1 MIPCTRI
8 KHMITKFKKL
18 YYGWWISF
26 AGGLN
31 TAISSIPTFSGGSII
46 FKAVEDEFSW
56 SRTVVSGVASFGRFG
71 GALLGPLEGYLT
83 DRFGAWK
90 MILIGFSIASIG
102 LFWLSTINTILFYYL
117 SYLLVSLGV
126 SIGGFVPSM
135 SAVNVW
141 MPHKRATAM
150 SWVIGGSSFGGF
162 FLPLMVLS
170 IEKNGWRATMIYLA
184 IIFLF
189 TGPLLSFIVKKR
201 PDINFLEKIKKTKKN
216 FISNSNISPK
226 EAIKTQPFWILALAH
241 LFANISVGA
250 ISAHLFLYLTDD
262 NGVGLDI
269 ITAGTI
275 LPILSILQFFGQL
288 SGGIL
293 GDFFNKKIIIPI
305 FFLIQ
310 SIAIIVLAYAN
321 SYIIVIL
328 FSILWGVGFG
338 MRTPAFHALR
348 GDFFGGKYYG
358 TILGINAFPMGIGM
372 MISPVIVGYIYD
384 KYDTYYYSLI
394 AMAALCAISCIL
406 ISVIKNPKNYEKN

>member
-1 MIPCTRI
+1 MYKRI
-8 KHMITKFKKL
+8 RKI
-18 YYGWWISF
+18 YYGWWISV

-46 FKAVEDEFSW
+46 FKAIEDEFNW
-56 SRTVVSGVASFGRFG
+56 SRAVVSGVASFGRFG
-71 GALLGPLEGYLT
+71 GALLGPIEGYLT
-83 DRFGAWK
+83 DRFGPWK
-90 MILIGFSIASIG
+90 MILIGFSVASLG

-117 SYLLVSLGV
+117 SYLLVSVGV

-135 SAVNVW
+135 SSVNVW

-170 IEKNGWRATMIYLA
+170 IDKNGWRLTMILLA

-189 TGPLLSFIVKKR
+189 TGPILAFIVRKR
-201 PDINFLEKIKKTKKN
+201 PDINFLEKIKQTKKN
-216 FISNSNISPK
+216 FISNTDMPPK
-226 EAIKTQPFWILALAH
+226 EAIRTQPFWILAFSH
-241 LFANISVGA
+241 LFANVSVGA

-275 LPILSILQFFGQL
+275 LPIMSVLQFAGHI

-293 GDFFNKKIIIPI
+293 GDIFNKKIILPI
-305 FFLIQ
+305 FFILQ
-310 SIAIIVLAYAN
+310 AIAIIILAYASN
-321 SYIIVIL
+321 YSIVIL
-328 FSILWGVGFG
+328 FSIIWGIGFG
-338 MRTPAFHALR
+338 MRTPTFHAMR

-358 TILGINAFPMGIGM
+358 TILGINAFPMGIAM

-384 KYDTYYYSLI
+384 KYDTYYYSFI
-394 AMAALCAISCIL
+394 VMAALCIISCIL

>member
-1 MIPCTRI
+1 M
-8 KHMITKFKKL
+8 
-18 YYGWWISF
+18 

-46 FKAVEDEFSW
+46 FKAIEDEFNW
-56 SRTVVSGVASFGRFG
+56 SRAVVSGVASFGRFG
-71 GALLGPLEGYLT
+71 GALLGPIEGYLT
-83 DRFGAWK
+83 DRFGPWK
-90 MILIGFSIASIG
+90 MILIGFSVASLG

-117 SYLLVSLGV
+117 SYLIVSLGV

-135 SAVNVW
+135 SSVNVW

-170 IEKNGWRATMIYLA
+170 IDKNGWRLTMVLLA

-189 TGPLLSFIVKKR
+189 TGPILAYIVRKR

-216 FISNSNISPK
+216 FISNTDMPPK
-226 EAIKTQPFWILALAH
+226 EALRTQAFWILAFSH
-241 LFANISVGA
+241 LFANVSVGA

-275 LPILSILQFFGQL
+275 LPIMSVLQFAGHI

-293 GDFFNKKIIIPI
+293 GDIFNKKMILPI
-305 FFLIQ
+305 FFILQ
-310 SIAIIVLAYAN
+310 AIAIIILAYASN
-321 SYIIVIL
+321 YSLVIL
-328 FSILWGVGFG
+328 FSIIWGIGFG
-338 MRTPAFHALR
+338 MRTPTFHAMR

-358 TILGINAFPMGIGM
+358 TILGINAFPMGIAM

-384 KYDTYYYSLI
+384 KYDTYYYSFI
-394 AMAALCAISCIL
+394 VMAALCIISCIL

>member
-1 MIPCTRI
+1 MVPCTRLKMLKRI
-8 KHMITKFKKL
+8 RKI
-18 YYGWWISF
+18 YYGWWISV

-46 FKAVEDEFSW
+46 FKAIEDEFNW
-56 SRTVVSGVASFGRFG
+56 SRAVVSGVASFGRFG
-71 GALLGPLEGYLT
+71 GALLGPIEGYLT
-83 DRFGAWK
+83 DRFGPWK
-90 MILIGFSIASIG
+90 MILIGFSVASVG

-117 SYLLVSLGV
+117 SYLLVSVGV

-135 SAVNVW
+135 SSVNVW

-170 IEKNGWRATMIYLA
+170 IDKNGWRLTMVLLA

-189 TGPLLSFIVKKR
+189 TGPILAYIVRKR

-216 FISNSNISPK
+216 FISNTDMPPK
-226 EAIKTQPFWILALAH
+226 EALRTQAFWILAFSH
-241 LFANISVGA
+241 LFANVSVGA

-275 LPILSILQFFGQL
+275 LPIMSVLQFTGHI

-293 GDFFNKKIIIPI
+293 GDIFNKKIILPI
-305 FFLIQ
+305 FFILQ
-310 SIAIIVLAYAN
+310 AIAIIILAYASN
-321 SYIIVIL
+321 YSIVIL
-328 FSILWGVGFG
+328 FSIIWGIGFG
-338 MRTPAFHALR
+338 MRTPTFHAMR

-358 TILGINAFPMGIGM
+358 TILGINAFPMGIAM

-384 KYDTYYYSLI
+384 KYDTYYYSFI
-394 AMAALCAISCIL
+394 VMAALCIISCIL

>member
-1 MIPCTRI
+1 MVPCTRLKMLKRI
-8 KHMITKFKKL
+8 RKI
-18 YYGWWISF
+18 YYGWWISV

-46 FKAVEDEFSW
+46 FKAIEDEFNW
-56 SRTVVSGVASFGRFG
+56 SRAVVSGVASFGRFG
-71 GALLGPLEGYLT
+71 GALLGPIEGYLT
-83 DRFGAWK
+83 DRFGPWK
-90 MILIGFSIASIG
+90 MILIGFSVASVG

-117 SYLLVSLGV
+117 SYLLVSVGV

-135 SAVNVW
+135 SSVNVW

-170 IEKNGWRATMIYLA
+170 IDKNGWRLTMVLLA

-189 TGPLLSFIVKKR
+189 TGPLLAYIVRKR

-216 FISNSNISPK
+216 FISNTDMPPK
-226 EAIKTQPFWILALAH
+226 EALRTQAFWILAFSH
-241 LFANISVGA
+241 LFANVSVGA

-275 LPILSILQFFGQL
+275 LPIMSVLQFTGHI

-293 GDFFNKKIIIPI
+293 GDIFNKKIILPI
-305 FFLIQ
+305 FFILQ
-310 SIAIIVLAYAN
+310 AIAIVILAYASN
-321 SYIIVIL
+321 YSIVIL
-328 FSILWGVGFG
+328 FSIIWGIGFG
-338 MRTPAFHALR
+338 MRTPTFHAMR

-358 TILGINAFPMGIGM
+358 TILGINAFPMGIAM

-384 KYDTYYYSLI
+384 KYDTYYYSFI
-394 AMAALCAISCIL
+394 VMAALCIISCIL

>member
-1 MIPCTRI
+1 MLKRI
-8 KHMITKFKKL
+8 RKI
-18 YYGWWISF
+18 YYGWWISV

-46 FKAVEDEFSW
+46 FKAIEDEFNW
-56 SRTVVSGVASFGRFG
+56 SRAVVSGVASFGRFG
-71 GALLGPLEGYLT
+71 GALLGPIEGYLT
-83 DRFGAWK
+83 DRFGPWK
-90 MILIGFSIASIG
+90 MILIGFSVASVG

-117 SYLLVSLGV
+117 SYLLVSVGV

-135 SAVNVW
+135 SSVNVW

-170 IEKNGWRATMIYLA
+170 IDKNGWRLTMVLLA

-189 TGPLLSFIVKKR
+189 TGPILAYIVRKR

-216 FISNSNISPK
+216 FISNTDMPPK
-226 EAIKTQPFWILALAH
+226 EALRTQAFWILAFSH
-241 LFANISVGA
+241 LFANVSVGA

-275 LPILSILQFFGQL
+275 LPIMSVLQFTGHI

-293 GDFFNKKIIIPI
+293 GDIFNKKIILPI
-305 FFLIQ
+305 FFILQ
-310 SIAIIVLAYAN
+310 AIAIIILAYASN
-321 SYIIVIL
+321 YSIVIL
-328 FSILWGVGFG
+328 FSIIWGIGFG
-338 MRTPAFHALR
+338 MRTPTFHAMR

-358 TILGINAFPMGIGM
+358 TILGINAFPMGIAM

-384 KYDTYYYSLI
+384 KYDTYYYSFI
-394 AMAALCAISCIL
+394 VMAALCIISCIL

>member
-1 MIPCTRI
+1 MKSKI
-8 KHMITKFKKL
+8 KKI
-18 YYGWWISF
+18 YYGWWISI

-46 FKAVEDEFSW
+46 FKAIEDEFNW

-71 GALLGPLEGYLT
+71 GALLGPLEGFLT

-90 MILIGFSIASIG
+90 MILIGFFVASLG

-117 SYLLVSLGV
+117 SYLLVSIGV

-141 MPHKRATAM
+141 MPHKRSTAM

-170 IEKNGWRATMIYLA
+170 IDKNGWRETMIYLA
-184 IIFLF
+184 IIFIIA
-189 TGPLLSFIVKKR
+189 GPILSFIIKKR
-201 PDINFLEKIKKTKKN
+201 PDMSFLEKLKESKRKFFSDTN
-216 FISNSNISPK
+216 MHPK
-226 EAIKTQPFWILALAH
+226 EAMKTQPFWILALSH

-250 ISAHLFLYLTDD
+250 ISAHLFLYLTDE

-275 LPILSILQFFGQL
+275 LPIISILQFFGQL

-293 GDFFNKKIIIPI
+293 GDIFNKKIIIPI
-305 FFLIQ
+305 FFIIQ
-310 SIAIIVLAYAN
+310 ALAIVILAYAS
-321 SYIIVIL
+321 SYSIVIL
-328 FSILWGVGFG
+328 FSILWGIGFG
-338 MRTPAFHALR
+338 MRTPVFHALR

-358 TILGINAFPMGIGM
+358 TILGLNAFPMGIGM
-372 MISPVIVGYIYD
+372 MISPVIVGYFYD
-384 KYDTYYYSLI
+384 KYDTYYHSFI
-394 AMAALCAISCIL
+394 VMATLCIISCIL
-406 ISVIKNPKNYEKN
+406 IIVIKNPKNYEKN

>member
-1 MIPCTRI
+1 MYKRI
-8 KHMITKFKKL
+8 RKI
-18 YYGWWISF
+18 YYGWWISV

-46 FKAVEDEFSW
+46 FKAIEDEFNW
-56 SRTVVSGVASFGRFG
+56 SRAVVSGVASFGRFG
-71 GALLGPLEGYLT
+71 GALLGPIEGYLT
-83 DRFGAWK
+83 DRFGPWK
-90 MILIGFSIASIG
+90 MILIGFSVASLG

-117 SYLLVSLGV
+117 SYLIVSLGV

-135 SAVNVW
+135 SSVNVW

-170 IEKNGWRATMIYLA
+170 IDKNGWRLTMILLA

-189 TGPLLSFIVKKR
+189 TGPILAFIVRKR
-201 PDINFLEKIKKTKKN
+201 PDINFLEKIKQTKKN
-216 FISNSNISPK
+216 FISNTDMPPK
-226 EAIKTQPFWILALAH
+226 EAIRTQPFWILAFSH
-241 LFANISVGA
+241 LFANVSVGA

-275 LPILSILQFFGQL
+275 LPIMSVLQFAGHI

-293 GDFFNKKIIIPI
+293 GDIFNKKMILPI
-305 FFLIQ
+305 FFILQ
-310 SIAIIVLAYAN
+310 AIAIIILAYASN
-321 SYIIVIL
+321 YSLVIL
-328 FSILWGVGFG
+328 FSIIWGIGFG
-338 MRTPAFHALR
+338 MRTPTFHAMR

-358 TILGINAFPMGIGM
+358 TILGINAFPMGIAM

-384 KYDTYYYSLI
+384 KYDTYYYSFI
-394 AMAALCAISCIL
+394 VMAALCIISCIL

>member
-1 MIPCTRI
+1 MVPCTRLKMLKRI
-8 KHMITKFKKL
+8 RKI
-18 YYGWWISF
+18 YYGWWISV

-46 FKAVEDEFSW
+46 FKAIEDEFNW
-56 SRTVVSGVASFGRFG
+56 SRAVVSGVASFGRFG
-71 GALLGPLEGYLT
+71 GALLGPIEGYLT
-83 DRFGAWK
+83 DRFGPWK
-90 MILIGFSIASIG
+90 MILIGFSVASVG

-117 SYLLVSLGV
+117 SYLLVSVGV

-135 SAVNVW
+135 SSVNVW

-170 IEKNGWRATMIYLA
+170 IDKNGWRLTMVLLA

-189 TGPLLSFIVKKR
+189 TGPILAYIVRKR
-201 PDINFLEKIKKTKKN
+201 PDINFLEKIKQTKKN
-216 FISNSNISPK
+216 FISNTDMPPK
-226 EAIKTQPFWILALAH
+226 EALRTQAFWILAFSH
-241 LFANISVGA
+241 LFANVSVGA

-275 LPILSILQFFGQL
+275 LPIMSVLQFTGHI

-293 GDFFNKKIIIPI
+293 GDIFNKKIILPI
-305 FFLIQ
+305 FFILQ
-310 SIAIIVLAYAN
+310 AIAIIILAYASN
-321 SYIIVIL
+321 YSIVIL
-328 FSILWGVGFG
+328 FSIIWGIGFG
-338 MRTPAFHALR
+338 MRTPTFHAMR

-358 TILGINAFPMGIGM
+358 TILGINAFPMGIAM

-384 KYDTYYYSLI
+384 KYDTYYYSFI
-394 AMAALCAISCIL
+394 VMAALCIISCIL